1 MRIFSRRTKEKII
14 VSWLVIFSG
23 IAVLPL
29 FWIVG
34 SIVWNGLPVISIEFL
49 TSLPAPFGSSGGG
62 IGNAIL
68 GTIIINSLASALGLP
83 LGILTGIYLSEYA
96 SEGKMGQV
104 VRTVV
109 ESLSGVP
116 SIVIGLF
123 AFTLVVIPVR
133 HYTGV
138 AAAIALGVMMIPLV
152 AKATE
157 ESMKVVSNDL
167 REAGMAL
174 GIPKYNITT
183 RIVLG
188 MAKGGV
194 ISGSLLAFARISGET
209 APLLFTSLFSFYWPT
224 GIDQPIAT
232 LQVLIYN
239 YAISGFA
246 DWVSKAWGASLL
258 LALLVMS
265 INVAVRVLGRKKSR
279 NGGFC

>member
-1 MRIFSRRTKEKII
+1 MRIFGRRTKERLILSVLVLLTGVAI
-14 VSWLVIFSG
+14 V
-23 IAVLPL
+23 PL

-34 SIVWNGLPVISIEFL
+34 SIIWNGFSAISLEFL

-68 GTIIINSLASALGLP
+68 GTLLINCSASIFGIP
-83 LGILTGIYLSEYA
+83 VGILTGIYLSEY
-96 SEGKMGQV
+96 SSKGRLGSL
-104 VRTVV
+104 VRIVV

-123 AFTLVVIPVR
+123 AFTLIVMTVR
-133 HYTGV
+133 HYTGI
-138 AAAIALGVMMIPLV
+138 AATLALGLMMIPLV

-157 ESMKVVSNDL
+157 ESMRVVSNDL
-167 REAGMAL
+167 REAAIAL
-174 GIPKYNITT
+174 GIPKYNVAI
-183 RIVLG
+183 RVVLS
-188 MAKGGV
+188 MAKSGV

-258 LALLVMS
+258 LVLIVLV
-265 INVAVRVLGRKKSR
+265 INLVVRVLGKQKYV
-279 NGGFC
+279 GV